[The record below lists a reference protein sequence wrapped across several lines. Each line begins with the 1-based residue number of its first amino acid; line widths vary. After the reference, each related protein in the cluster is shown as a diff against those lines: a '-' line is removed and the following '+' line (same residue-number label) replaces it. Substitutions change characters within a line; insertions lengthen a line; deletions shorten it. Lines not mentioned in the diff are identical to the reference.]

1 MFIYSWS
8 YSSDS
13 ILTCHCKQ
21 RQASEV
27 CAMGSFWLMVIVCAC
42 SMQHSMSC
50 CKYWIEIAFHWKF
63 IFFWPGALV
72 GSCHSTIGNIQC
84 SWFQSR
90 TCNLPIRLLA
100 CTYIKYR
107 ISDFPMVLRCV
118 ALRCM
123 VLCCVAFRC
132 IALCCMALRCVALR
146 FVSAPY
152 AMYAR
157 SACQPLA
164 AAAPSGT

>member
-1 MFIYSWS
+1 MEANRDQRSAALQRLQREATFMFIYSWS

-50 CKYWIEIAFHWKF
+50 CKYWVEIAFHWKF
-63 IFFWPGALV
+63 ILFWPGALV

-107 ISDFPMVLRCV
+107 FSDFPVTGFSKKQKNDKPVVKFTTYFSIELFYMLHN
-118 ALRCM
+118 
-123 VLCCVAFRC
+123 F
-132 IALCCMALRCVALR
+132 
-146 FVSAPY
+146 
-152 AMYAR
+152 
-157 SACQPLA
+157 
-164 AAAPSGT
+164 